1 MNHETQSDMDL
12 PFRKYKAIAIPDGYM
27 AECLYG
33 EIEGGY
39 LCVDT
44 GNRVFATHALAEIA
58 IIKHMMVEY
67 FSGENK

>member
-1 MNHETQSDMDL
+1 MNHKTQSDKDL
-12 PFRKYKAIAIPDGYM
+12 PFQKYKAIATPDGYV

-33 EIEGGY
+33 ENARGY
-39 LCVDT
+39 LCDEQ
-44 GNRVFATHALAEIA
+44 GKRVFATHALAEIA

>member
-1 MNHETQSDMDL
+1 
-12 PFRKYKAIAIPDGYM
+12 M

-33 EIEGGY
+33 ENEGGY
-39 LCVDT
+39 LCDSN

>member
-12 PFRKYKAIAIPDGYM
+12 PFRKYKAVKTPDGFV

-33 EIEGGY
+33 ENERGY
-39 LCVDT
+39 LCDSM

>member
-1 MNHETQSDMDL
+1 
-12 PFRKYKAIAIPDGYM
+12 M

-33 EIEGGY
+33 ENERGY
-39 LCVDT
+39 LCDST